1 MMTSGFKT
9 LYEIDPSNVMSTVS
23 VSNSG
28 VLCVPWSDRSKSFYI
43 LVQGPQDNSLDAW
56 LYYYSYDLIWTR
68 RWSFVGPLMAG
79 IFLVVGLLIPGIL
92 FVIMVKWLRPRY
104 LEEEI
109 PTEYASYAAP
119 SAGYSTAA
127 PSYVQ
132 PPSYGQYQQPY
143 AAGQPSYGQYQQ
155 SYGAG
160 QPSYSAQPAY
170 QATNNPPKY

>member
-1 MMTSGFKT
+1 
-9 LYEIDPSNVMSTVS
+9 MSTVS

-104 LEEEI
+104 LDRSRTM
-109 PTEYASYAAP
+109 PARAQLDRRSVLRAAAVVRP
-119 SAGYSTAA
+119 VPAA
-127 PSYVQ
+127 LRGGPAIVRSV
-132 PPSYGQYQQPY
+132 PAVLRGRPAIVLG
-143 AAGQPSYGQYQQ
+143 AAGVPSHE
-155 SYGAG
+155 
-160 QPSYSAQPAY
+160 QPA
-170 QATNNPPKY
+170 QVLSGARQPREPLTT